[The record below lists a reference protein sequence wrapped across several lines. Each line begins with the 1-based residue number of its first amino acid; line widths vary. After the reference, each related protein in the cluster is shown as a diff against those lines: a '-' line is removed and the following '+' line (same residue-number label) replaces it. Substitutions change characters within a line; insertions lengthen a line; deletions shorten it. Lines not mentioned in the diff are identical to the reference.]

1 MTSEVEGNCAVLER
15 VEAPVEGPRLTI
27 VGDETRGL
35 TAPAPVAAST
45 VNINVRFHPDGT
57 VNMIDALPRHCSGQQ
72 WFYRLCRAEG
82 AKFQVFAGG
91 RGRFRVEPAAFEAL
105 TAETSH

>member
-1 MTSEVEGNCAVLER
+1 MTSEVEGNCAVLDR
-15 VEAPVEGPRLTI
+15 IEAPRLTV
-27 VGDETRGL
+27 VGEAARDL
-35 TAPAPVAAST
+35 PAPAPVAAST

-82 AKFQVFAGG
+82 APNS
-91 RGRFRVEPAAFEAL
+91 RSSPADAAASASNPPL
-105 TAETSH
+105 SKPSRLKLRTDP

>member
-1 MTSEVEGNCAVLER
+1 MTSEVEGNCAVLDR
-15 VEAPVEGPRLTI
+15 VEAPVE
-27 VGDETRGL
+27 TRS
-35 TAPAPVAAST
+35 AAPVAAST

-82 AKFQVFAGG
+82 AKFEVYAGG

-105 TAETSH
+105 SAETSH